1 MKPTVGTGSS
11 GTEGEGPQ
19 GLLGLLISVAFAYI
33 FLFVIFVPQ
42 SAYGWFVPL
51 GIALELGTAVLYLVA
66 DRRSRA
72 EADRMMRDLHQ
83 INEKDDH

>member
-1 MKPTVGTGSS
+1 VKPTVGTGSS

-33 FLFVIFVPQ
+33 FVFVIFLPT

-51 GIALELGTAVLYLVA
+51 FIAVEIGTAVLYLVA

-72 EADRMMRDLHQ
+72 QADRMMRDLHQ
-83 INEKDDH
+83 INEKTDH

>member
-33 FLFVIFVPQ
+33 FLFMFLPQ

-51 GIALELGTAVLYLVA
+51 LIALEIGTAILYIVA

-72 EADRMMRDLHQ
+72 EADRMLRDLHQ
-83 INEKDDH
+83 INEKTNH

>member
-19 GLLGLLISVAFAYI
+19 GLIGLLISVAFAYI
-33 FLFVIFVPQ
+33 FVFVFLPE
-42 SAYGWFVPL
+42 SAHDWFVPL
-51 GIALELGTAVLYLVA
+51 FIAVEIGTAVLYLVA

-72 EADRMMRDLHQ
+72 ETDRMLRDLHQ
-83 INEKDDH
+83 INEKTNH